1 MVWINM
7 SSFIVKYMWQRMNL
21 FHRSSS
27 SLVYLW
33 SSQAWHCQPQ
43 HFSNSQGVVFLSA
56 PPFLLPLLS
65 KLILSLF
72 FLHVLQGRE
81 ERWREE
87 RKWEKQKRGENER
100 RQGEKGRLREEER
113 KSEEK
118 RRWVE
123 ERQGTK
129 KKHKRGRKI
138 GNMER
143 RGGKRGNK
151 ARKEGEKRGKK
162 TR

>member
-129 KKHKRGRKI
+129 RKQKRGR
-138 GNMER
+138 ND
-143 RGGKRGNK
+143 GKH
-151 ARKEGEKRGKK
+151 GEKRRLREEKK
-162 TR
+162 RGEETRW

>member
-1 MVWINM
+1 
-7 SSFIVKYMWQRMNL
+7 MWQRMNL

-27 SLVYLW
+27 LLVYLW

-72 FLHVLQGRE
+72 YLFIFLHVLQGRE
-81 ERWREE
+81 ERWRVE
-87 RKWEKQKRGENER
+87 RKWEKQKREENER
-100 RQGEKGRLREEER
+100 RQGVKGRLRDEER

-123 ERQGTK
+123 EKQ
-129 KKHKRGRKI
+129 KRGWNDRKH
-138 GNMER
+138 GEESKQGKEGRWKER
-143 RGGKRGNK
+143 RENK
-151 ARKEGEKRGKK
+151 KSRREGQK
-162 TR
+162 